1 MRLPSPK
8 LLLRRRLQL
17 PQFSK
22 TPISPDDPRIFDFNA
37 ERELIIGEVVSR
49 VYRATLSA
57 SQPLDYVLNE
67 TAHHEVRRLES
78 QRDEETGAQID
89 RWHKIVRRVSKMS
102 DGERRDTL
110 RGILERF
117 TRDVA
122 GNFDPRVYRF
132 TKSIA
137 PPFVGAAMR
146 PRSLTTMLTE
156 PGNAEL
162 GRVLQSDGDA
172 SQARALVQ
180 AGTVCFV
187 PTHSSNLDSLA
198 VGQQLIRENLP
209 PAVYG
214 AGKNLFSNPIVSFFM
229 HNLGAYRVDRRISA
243 PLYKDVLKTYAVV
256 MLERG
261 YHMLFFPGGT
271 RSRSNMIESRLK
283 LGLAGTAV
291 EAYARSLIRGRPR
304 RIFFVPITINY
315 ELVLE
320 GETLIADFLK
330 EKGKA
335 RYIIEDDEFSRL
347 DRWYS
352 FFTSLASHEGA
363 CIVRFGQALDP
374 FGNPVDAAG
383 RSLAP
388 NGREIDPASYIL
400 QRGEPTLDGRRDAG
414 YTRELG
420 RRLAESYKRETVI
433 MSTQLVSHVMFRH
446 LVRETPNTDLFARIR
461 RRGEIGLERGELLRQ
476 IGETRDRLVA
486 VADAGG
492 VQVASALR
500 SESPEQTLIR
510 ASQALAYHARPALG
524 QDGGRVTAEDP
535 ALLFYYQNRL
545 VPFADQIAEADYEG
559 AAREIRALEG
569 KG

>member
-1 MRLPSPK
+1 LPSPK
-8 LLLRRRLQL
+8 LLLRRRLQI
-17 PQFSK
+17 PQFRK

-49 VYRATLSA
+49 VFHGYAEA
-57 SQPLDYVLNE
+57 GVALDYILNE
-67 TAHHEVRRLES
+67 TAHHEARRLES
-78 QRDEETGAQID
+78 QKDEETGARLDGWQ
-89 RWHKIVRRVSKMS
+89 KILRKVSKMS
-102 DGERRDTL
+102 EAERVEAL
-110 RGILERF
+110 RGIIERY

-132 TKSIA
+132 SKSIV
-137 PPFVGAAMR
+137 PPFVGATMR
-146 PRSLTTMLTE
+146 PRSLTKMITE
-156 PGNAEL
+156 PGTAEL
-162 GRVLQSDGDA
+162 TRVLRSDGDPNL
-172 SQARALVQ
+172 ARSLVQ
-180 AGTVCFV
+180 AGTVVFV

-198 VGQQLIRENLP
+198 VGEQLVRENLP

-229 HNLGAYRVDRRISA
+229 HNLGAYRVDRRIRA
-243 PLYKDVLKTYAVV
+243 PLYKQVLKTYAAV

-271 RSRSNMIESRLK
+271 RSRSNMIDSRLK

-320 GETLIADFLK
+320 AETLVADFLK
-330 EKGKA
+330 DQGKA

-363 CIVRFGQALDP
+363 CVVRFGEALDP

-400 QRGEPTLDGRRDAG
+400 QRGQPRLDPRRDAG

-420 RRLAESYKRETVI
+420 RRLAESYRRETVV
-433 MSTQLVSHVMFRH
+433 MTTQLVAHVLFRR
-446 LVRETPNTDLFARIR
+446 LVEVTPGQDLFARMR
-461 RRGEIGLERGELLRQ
+461 RRGEAGYSRAQMLEQ
-476 IGETRDRLVA
+476 IGATRDRLLRLVRE
-486 VADAGG
+486 GE
-492 VQVASALR
+492 VQVSSTLR
-500 SESPEQTLIR
+500 TESPEQTLER
-510 ASQALAYHARPALG
+510 AMQALKYHGRPVINLEDG
-524 QDGGRVTAEDP
+524 QVTAEDP

-545 VPFADQIAEADYEG
+545 VPWADRLAAPEQMA
-559 AAREIRALEG
+559 AAREIHAMEG
-569 KG
+569 SG